1 MYTVVE
7 PGAHDHDILVRRVGA
22 SQNISQI
29 VEILGITHCH
39 QDVPWP
45 NPKSTAS
52 QFLVSIYPELPE
64 AFRLALALARNS
76 TFRIGEEGEEKKAEG
91 DAAGGG
97 WKFVEKVDYVMRNG
111 PGKIVEKQNTIA

>member
-1 MYTVVE
+1 MFTVVE

-76 TFRIGEEGEEKKAEG
+76 TFRIGEEGEENNAEG
-91 DAAGGG
+91 DAGDRRLILG
-97 WKFVEKVDYVMRNG
+97 EQVDYRRR
-111 PGKIVEKQNTIA
+111 KQHGSNHE

>member
-1 MYTVVE
+1 MFTVVE

-29 VEILGITHCH
+29 VEILGITNCH
-39 QDVPWP
+39 QDVHWP

-64 AFRLALALARNS
+64 AFRLALVLARNS
-76 TFRIGEEGEEKKAEG
+76 TFRIGEEDDENNTEG
-91 DAAGGG
+91 N
-97 WKFVEKVDYVMRNG
+97 NG
-111 PGKIVEKQNTIA
+111 DDSLIIG